1 MPGRRSY
8 SRSFDKRDY
17 RDDSRGDMRDD
28 RGYRDGR
35 GRDDGHRGYHGGGY
49 RSRSPPRGGY
59 RGRDGG
65 GPRLNTEN
73 QIYVARFNRRT
84 TESDLRRA
92 FEKYGYIE
100 KIDLKDGRGFGFI
113 VSTHLKRA
121 TARYHRSAKYSEQ
134 KNSCITYY
142 QALMIEL
149 IMLCLILK

>member
-17 RDDSRGDMRDD
+17 RDEGRGDMRDND

-35 GRDDGHRGYHGGGY
+35 GDARDGAGNRGYRGGGY

-59 RGRDGG
+59 RG

-113 VSTHLKRA
+113 VSTHLKIKRA
-121 TARYHRSAKYSEQ
+121 SSRYHRSAMKYSEQ

-142 QALMIEL
+142 QALL
-149 IMLCLILK
+149 IDSDLALN

>member
-1 MPGRRSY
+1 MREN
-8 SRSFDKRDY
+8 D
-17 RDDSRGDMRDD
+17 RGDHPRN
-28 RGYRDGR
+28 GR
-35 GRDDGHRGYHGGGY
+35 GGDAREGGHRGYRGGGY

-59 RGRDGG
+59 RG

-113 VSTHLKRA
+113 VSTQLKRA
-121 TARYHRSAKYSEQ
+121 STCRHHRSAKYSEQ

-142 QALMIEL
+142 QALL
-149 IMLCLILK
+149 IDSDLALY

>member
-17 RDDSRGDMRDD
+17 REEGRGDMRDND
-28 RGYRDGR
+28 RGYRGDARDGA
-35 GRDDGHRGYHGGGY
+35 GNRGYRGGGY

-59 RGRDGG
+59 RG

-113 VSTHLKRA
+113 YFENRRDA
-121 TARYHRSAKYSEQ
+121 EDAIEDMNQRSLPYAEEKLVVE
-134 KNSCITYY
+134 K
-142 QALMIEL
+142 AGRRPPR
-149 IMLCLILK
+149 

>member
-1 MPGRRSY
+1 MREN
-8 SRSFDKRDY
+8 D
-17 RDDSRGDMRDD
+17 RGDHPRN
-28 RGYRDGR
+28 GR
-35 GRDDGHRGYHGGGY
+35 GGDAREGGHRGYRGGGY

-59 RGRDGG
+59 RG

-113 VSTHLKRA
+113 YFENRRDA
-121 TARYHRSAKYSEQ
+121 EDAIEDMNQRSLPYAEEKLVVE
-134 KNSCITYY
+134 K
-142 QALMIEL
+142 AGRRPPR
-149 IMLCLILK
+149 